1 MIRAL
6 IAEFNNNSVWLLS
19 RLRSTRQSL
28 FAQLKTQDQL
38 TGQQTSTNQ
47 FYLLR
52 SFIMKRILRRSSIIF
67 IVVVVMLNC
76 VNGSAGQEGLEAKRA
91 GGRLPRKQSEGSC
104 VYDGM
109 DNIYIFGG

>member
-1 MIRAL
+1 MIKSL

-19 RLRSTRQSL
+19 RLRSTRQAL
-28 FAQLKTQDQL
+28 L
-38 TGQQTSTNQ
+38 TGQQTSTHQ

-52 SFIMKRILRRSSIIF
+52 SFIMKRILSRSSIIF

-76 VNGSAGQEGLEAKRA
+76 ISGSAGQEGLEAKRA

-104 VYDGM
+104 VYDGI